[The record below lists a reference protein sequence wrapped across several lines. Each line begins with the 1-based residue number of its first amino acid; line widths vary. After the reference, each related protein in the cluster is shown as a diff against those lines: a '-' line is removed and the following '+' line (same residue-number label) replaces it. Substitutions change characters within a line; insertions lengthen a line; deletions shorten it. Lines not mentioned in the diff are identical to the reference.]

1 MEKFLARSIE
11 NRENATIRRMLL
23 LSGLI
28 SAILYVV
35 TDIIVSLSFRVTA
48 LLIGT
53 TASCL
58 LALLFINPNPESN
71 GN

>member
-1 MEKFLARSIE
+1 MEKFLARTIE
-11 NRENATIRRMLL
+11 NRENAANRRMLL

-35 TDIIVSLSFRVTA
+35 TDIIVSLRFRVTA

-58 LALLFINPNPESN
+58 LALLFFNPNPDSN